1 MKGHY
6 LTYFFFMIC
15 MGTSFSQHQIK
26 NVHVEIEYYGE
37 NETSFRF
44 FEASEDLY
52 QVNLFSGK
60 QNDLDLSIKFRMEDE
75 LSSEE
80 RYAVVSEVA
89 YFDLEFNHRLGPFGM
104 TWAIEN
110 LLNFNSPGFDIEGS
124 LERDSV
130 VMDTVTFAH
139 EADFMLS
146 SRLTYN
152 F

>member
-1 MKGHY
+1 MKLRY
-6 LTYFFFMIC
+6 LIYLFFMIYVVT
-15 MGTSFSQHQIK
+15 GFSQQRIK
-26 NVHVEIEYYGE
+26 IVHVEIEYYPE

-44 FEASEDLY
+44 FEASEDSY
-52 QVNLFSGK
+52 QVNLFSGN
-60 QNDLDLSIKFRMEDE
+60 QHDLDLSIRFRMEDE

-80 RYAVVSEVA
+80 RYVVLSEVA

-110 LLNFNSPGFDIEGS
+110 LLNFNSPTFAIEGS
-124 LERDSV
+124 RERDSAV
-130 VMDTVTFAH
+130 IDKVIFAH

-146 SRLTYN
+146 TALTYS